1 MSSIEHTVLTNHLR
15 TGASEAARRCKVYLK
30 KPFVLLKPPL
40 MGSPRLRIVL
50 TPAIICAILA
60 VSTAAILIRLAQS
73 LTTSLSI
80 AALRLTFA
88 SLILAPF
95 ALTRRRQQLRAI
107 PREDFLLASLA
118 GLFLALHF
126 ATWITSLEYTTVASS
141 VVLVSTGPLW
151 VAWLSPLFLGER
163 ISRAA
168 LVGLLL
174 ALVGSLII
182 GAAGA
187 CTWDHVV
194 SCRALGD
201 ILQGPA
207 LLGNLL
213 ALAGALALSGYLIIG
228 RRLRPTIDLASYVF
242 LVYSCAAVCLLIALF
257 ATGGSPFG
265 LPTMAY
271 VWILVLALVP
281 QLIGHSMY
289 NWALGFLPAALV
301 AVATL
306 GEPVGSAILA
316 YFILKETPGLQVLL
330 GGAVVLSGIYLVS
343 RSASKTPDRHTTV

>member
-1 MSSIEHTVLTNHLR
+1 VL
-15 TGASEAARRCKVYLK
+15 
-30 KPFVLLKPPL
+30 PL
-40 MGSPRLRIVL
+40 ALVG
-50 TPAIICAILA
+50 AILA

-73 LTTSLSI
+73 IATSLSI

-107 PREDFLLASLA
+107 PRGDFLLASLA
-118 GLFLALHF
+118 GLFLAVHF
-126 ATWITSLEYTTVASS
+126 GTWITSLEYTTVASS

-151 VAWLSPLFLGER
+151 VALLSPLFLGER

-168 LVGLLL
+168 FFGLLL
-174 ALVGSLII
+174 ALLGGLVI

-187 CTWDHVV
+187 CTWDNGV
-194 SCRALGD
+194 SCRPLSD
-201 ILQGPA
+201 ILRGRA
-207 LLGNLL
+207 LWGNFL
-213 ALAGALALSGYLIIG
+213 ALVGALALSGYLIIG
-228 RRLRPTIDLASYVF
+228 RRLRQTIDLVPYVF

-257 ATGGSPFG
+257 ASGGTPFG

-271 VWILVLALVP
+271 VWVLLLALVP
-281 QLIGHSMY
+281 QLIGHSTY

-306 GEPVGSAILA
+306 GEPIGSAIIA
-316 YFILKETPGLQVLL
+316 YFILKETPGSQVLL
-330 GGAVVLSGIYLVS
+330 GGALVLSGIYIVS
-343 RSASKTPDRHTTV
+343 RAANKTTVPGSNV